1 MTTTTT
7 TAASASA
14 TTASASAWKV
24 LRFPATLLEYCSM
37 KCNIITVPSEEGDF
51 QIYVPSKVSRHLRGN
66 TATLA
71 YVEDMQFYKKTEQRN
86 SNIRI
91 HISEV
96 IKAFTKYQSEGEEIR
111 EFPRN
116 LTYGL
121 DAKKCATCADLVAWV
136 DANFAG
142 DKPLRVYEQWDGKY
156 MRYQMKRENGEWVV
170 LDRNDKKLSPTSRVS
185 LKACVLDTHEDSWL
199 NPPKPEKITV
209 SKGLEDLFEAA
220 LREKSVSHALV
231 KILRKDVEDGEI
243 TEEEALMEL
252 LDARAARKE

>member
-1 MTTTTT
+1 MTTTT
-7 TAASASA
+7 ASASA
-14 TTASASAWKV
+14 STTTATASAWKV
-24 LRFPATLLEYCSM
+24 LRFPATLLSECSM
-37 KCNIITVPSEEGDF
+37 KCNIITVPSPEGEF
-51 QIYVPSKVSRHLRGN
+51 QIYVPAKVSRHLRGN

-71 YVEDMQFYKKTEQRN
+71 YVEGMEFYKKTERRN
-86 SNIRI
+86 SNVRVP
-91 HISEV
+91 ISEV
-96 IKAFTKYQSEGEEIR
+96 IKAFAQYQSDGEEIR
-111 EFPRN
+111 EFPRE

-121 DAKKCATCADLVAWV
+121 DAKKCATCQRLIEWV
-136 DANFAG
+136 SANFTG

-185 LKACVLDTHEDSWL
+185 LKACVIDTHEDSWL

-252 LDARAARKE
+252 LDARAAHKA

>member
-1 MTTTTT
+1 MTTTT
-7 TAASASA
+7 ASASA
-14 TTASASAWKV
+14 STTTATASAWKV
-24 LRFPATLLEYCSM
+24 LRFPATLLSECSM
-37 KCNIITVPSEEGDF
+37 KCNIITVPSTEGEF
-51 QIYVPSKVSRHLRGN
+51 QIYVPTKVSRHLRGN

-71 YVEDMQFYKKTEQRN
+71 YVEGMEFYKKTERRN
-86 SNIRI
+86 SNVRVPV
-91 HISEV
+91 SDV
-96 IKAFTKYQSEGEEIR
+96 IKAFAQYQSEGEEIR

-185 LKACVLDTHEDSWL
+185 LKACVIDTHEDSWL
-199 NPPKPEKITV
+199 NPPKQEKITV

-220 LREKSVSHALV
+220 LKEKSVSNALV
-231 KILRKDVEDGEI
+231 KILKRDIEDGEI

-252 LDARAARKE
+252 LDARAAHKA

>member
-7 TAASASA
+7 TASASAS
-14 TTASASAWKV
+14 TTNASAWKV
-24 LRFPATLLEYCSM
+24 LRFPATLLSECSM
-37 KCNIITVPSEEGDF
+37 KCNIITVPSPEGEF
-51 QIYVPSKVSRHLRGN
+51 QIYVPTKVSRHLRGN

-71 YVEDMQFYKKTEQRN
+71 YVEGMEFYKKTERRN
-86 SNIRI
+86 SNVRVPV
-91 HISEV
+91 SDV
-96 IKAFTKYQSEGEEIR
+96 IKAFAQYQSEGEEIR
-111 EFPRN
+111 EFPRE

-121 DAKKCATCADLVAWV
+121 DAKKCATCQRLIEWV
-136 DANFAG
+136 SANFTG

-156 MRYQMKRENGEWVV
+156 MRYQMKRENGEWIV
-170 LDRNDKKLSPTSRVS
+170 LDRYDKKLSPTSRVS

-252 LDARAARKE
+252 LDARAAHKA

>member
-1 MTTTTT
+1 M
-7 TAASASA
+7 
-14 TTASASAWKV
+14 
-24 LRFPATLLEYCSM
+24 E
-37 KCNIITVPSEEGDF
+37 
-51 QIYVPSKVSRHLRGN
+51 
-66 TATLA
+66 
-71 YVEDMQFYKKTEQRN
+71 FYKKTERRN
-86 SNIRI
+86 SNVRVP
-91 HISEV
+91 ISEV
-96 IKAFTKYQSEGEEIR
+96 IKAFAQYQSDGEEIR
-111 EFPRN
+111 EFPRE

-121 DAKKCATCADLVAWV
+121 DAKKCATCQRLIEWV
-136 DANFAG
+136 SANFTG

-156 MRYQMKRENGEWVV
+156 MRYQMKRENGEWIV
-170 LDRNDKKLSPTSRVS
+170 LDRYDKKLSPTSRVS

-252 LDARAARKE
+252 LDARAARKA

>member
-1 MTTTTT
+1 MNTVS

-37 KCNIITVPSEEGDF
+37 KCNIITVPSEDGDF

-96 IKAFTKYQSEGEEIR
+96 IKAFAKYQSEGEEIR

-199 NPPKPEKITV
+199 NPKEEKKSPLV
-209 SKGLEDLFEAA
+209 GDL
-220 LREKSVSHALV
+220 LREAFKKYLSEGGDEKNV
-231 KILRKDVEDGEI
+231 KKLTDYINDEI
-243 TEEEALMEL
+243 FTEEEGLEMML
-252 LDARAARKE
+252 RLIDGLKK